1 MSLLLNSLVVSD
13 PRSKYHNLL
22 VNILISSDGIIKK
35 ISKSKI
41 NDKVRNIVDCKSSK
55 ISKGWIDFN
64 ANFCDPG
71 YEFKEDLKSGAN
83 LASKSGFTEVVLS
96 PDTNPVIQTKN
107 DISYVINNSSN
118 ELCNLYPCASVT
130 KNAEG
135 HEMNDLIDLNNEG
148 AIAFSDHKIEDTEL
162 ILNTL
167 LYLKQFDG
175 LYISKPKEKYLSK
188 GLINDGLNSNILG
201 IKALPYIS
209 ETIAIKRDLS
219 LLEYTNGRIHFSG
232 IS

>member
-13 PRSKYHNLL
+13 PTSKYHNLL

-35 ISKSKI
+35 ISKNKI
-41 NDKVRNIVDCKSSK
+41 NDKVRNVIDCKSSK
-55 ISKGWIDFN
+55 TSKGWIDFS

-71 YEFKEDLKSGAN
+71 YEFKEDLKSGSN

-135 HEMNDLIDLNNEG
+135 KEMNDLMDLNNEG
-148 AIAFSDHKIEDTEL
+148 AIAFSDPKIEDTEL

-175 LYISKPKEKYLSK
+175 LYISKPKEKY
-188 GLINDGLNSNILG
+188 
-201 IKALPYIS
+201 
-209 ETIAIKRDLS
+209 
-219 LLEYTNGRIHFSG
+219 
-232 IS
+232 

>member
-167 LYLKQFDG
+167 LTLRSC
-175 LYISKPKEKYLSK
+175 ISKLSFF
-188 GLINDGLNSNILG
+188 II
-201 IKALPYIS
+201 
-209 ETIAIKRDLS
+209 
-219 LLEYTNGRIHFSG
+219 FSG
-232 IS
+232 SLSIIR